1 MFFGEKADVYRWQH
15 IAESFCFL
23 PYGTIVDYF
32 QQTVYDYYNLT
43 KRERNKFWASIERE
57 FMPWMSVK
65 GVPYFKSGRKWQLKM
80 HIFESPFY
88 YIDYCLA
95 QFTAFQ
101 FLIMMRKDFDK
112 AFETY
117 MKFLNQAGT
126 KPFSE
131 LLDSVGLKSPFNE
144 EAFIE
149 VVDEMKKI
157 LQLE

>member
-1 MFFGEKADVYRWQH
+1 
-15 IAESFCFL
+15 
-23 PYGTIVDYF
+23 
-32 QQTVYDYYNLT
+32 
-43 KRERNKFWASIERE
+43 
-57 FMPWMSVK
+57 
-65 GVPYFKSGRKWQLKM
+65 
-80 HIFESPFY
+80 
-88 YIDYCLA
+88 
-95 QFTAFQ
+95 
-101 FLIMMRKDFDK
+101 MMRKDFDK